1 MRFAFLSRY
10 HGPLPRGRACRLFG
24 ITDRGLRARKRRPVS
39 TRKRQDAALVVHIR
53 TLHTQNRQRYGR
65 PRMTAALKALG
76 FSVGHRRIGRLMQEQ
91 KLRVIRTRRF
101 KVTTNSAHNHVI
113 APNHLHQ
120 NFSIT
125 MKNQKWAADL
135 TYIWTREGWV
145 YLAVVLDLFSRR
157 VIGWSTGARM
167 TTKLVLS
174 ALERAIAV
182 RQPTSGCVHHAD
194 RGSQYCSEEYRKR
207 LVAHGFIV
215 SMSRK
220 GNCWDNAVTES
231 FFKTLK
237 AELIWRQSWS
247 SRQEV
252 EQAIADYIH
261 NFYNTKRLHS
271 ALQWKSPLDYER
283 KAA

>member
-1 MRFAFLSRY
+1 M
-10 HGPLPRGRACRLFG
+10 
-24 ITDRGLRARKRRPVS
+24 
-39 TRKRQDAALVVHIR
+39 
-53 TLHTQNRQRYGR
+53 
-65 PRMTAALKALG
+65 
-76 FSVGHRRIGRLMQEQ
+76 
-91 KLRVIRTRRF
+91 
-101 KVTTNSAHNHVI
+101 
-113 APNHLHQ
+113 
-120 NFSIT
+120 
-125 MKNQKWAADL
+125 
-135 TYIWTREGWV
+135 
-145 YLAVVLDLFSRR
+145 VLDLFSRR
-157 VIGWSTGARM
+157 VIGWSAGARM
-167 TTKLVLS
+167 TTTL
-174 ALERAIAV
+174 ALNALDRAIAV

-207 LVAHGFIV
+207 LAAHGFIV

-261 NFYNTKRLHS
+261 HFYNTKRLHS